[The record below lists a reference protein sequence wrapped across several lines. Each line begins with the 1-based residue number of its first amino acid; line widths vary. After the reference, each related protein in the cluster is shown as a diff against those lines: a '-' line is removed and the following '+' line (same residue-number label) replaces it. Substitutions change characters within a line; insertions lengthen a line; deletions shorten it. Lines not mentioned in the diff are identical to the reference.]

1 MVMRYVIYYDGGE
14 GEGRADAG
22 IGTAA
27 AEYLL
32 GGGRQVPYNRI
43 DKLPEHLRLQRVQ
56 RRCVLS
62 VTSLPK
68 YE

>member
-1 MVMRYVIYYDGGE
+1 MRYVINYDGGE
-14 GEGRADAG
+14 GERKVDAG

-27 AEYLL
+27 AEDLL
-32 GGGRQVPYNRI
+32 GRGRQVPYNRI

-56 RRCVLS
+56 RRCVLP